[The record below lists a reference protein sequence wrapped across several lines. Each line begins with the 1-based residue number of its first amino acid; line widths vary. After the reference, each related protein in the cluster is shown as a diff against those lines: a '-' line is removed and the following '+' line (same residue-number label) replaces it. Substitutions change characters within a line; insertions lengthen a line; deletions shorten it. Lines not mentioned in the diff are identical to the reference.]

1 MELVSSARREQW
13 KIAPETPVQYLKGVG
28 EGRAALLGAAGY
40 ATAGE
45 LLYCLPLRY
54 EDRRHPVRIADIR
67 SVRSPVLLRGRIAST
82 SGRPSPVRRLPIFQA
97 VLDDGSGS
105 IVLVWF
111 NQPWLA
117 EKIRRGDQVA
127 IFGVPAMGR
136 QGHIQIESPDWEILD
151 PSGESQDEGAIVPIY
166 PKIATVQPRV
176 MRSILTQALQSLAG
190 LRDPLPESIR
200 NRLGVIPIA
209 EAIFRLHC
217 PDEIT
222 PDLIDGTS
230 PAHRRLVVQEFFAFQ
245 LALRLRRLREE
256 KGKSKPRRI
265 TVTDEIRAR
274 AREILPFRLTS
285 AQKRVLGEIVADLET
300 ERPMYRLLQGDV
312 GSGKTIVALL
322 AALLVIE
329 NGHQAAI
336 LAPTAILAQ
345 QHAQKI
351 RELVDSRLRV
361 ALLTGATPPS
371 ERKLLLP
378 ALRHGEIDL
387 LVGTHALLEKPVEF
401 RSLGLA
407 VIDEQHR
414 FGVTQR
420 RKLFEKGAA
429 TDILVMTATPIPRS
443 LAIAVHGDLELSVI
457 DELPPGRQPVRTVV
471 RGTGRLPKVWE
482 FVAGELED
490 GAQAYIVYPIIE
502 ESEKLD
508 LKPLVAG
515 AESVRKAFPDR
526 RVGVLHGRMSPAEK
540 DETMGRFKAGEID
553 ILVSTTVVEVGID
566 VANASVMVI
575 LDADRFGL
583 SQLHQLRGRVGRGSR
598 KSWCVVL
605 RDEKSSE
612 TAKTRLR
619 MFEATADGFEVAQK
633 DLELRGPGDFFGT
646 RQSGAPG
653 FRFGHILRDFR
664 LMDLARDVA
673 IEAAEQGRFG
683 NPAEL
688 AKSLLGGEPQRLRD

>member
-1 MELVSSARREQW
+1 VSSTRREQW
-13 KIAPETPVQYLKGVG
+13 RIAPDTSVQYLKGVG

-40 ATAGE
+40 ATAGD

-67 SVRSPVLLRGRIAST
+67 SVRTPVLLRGRISST
-82 SGRPSPVRRLPIFQA
+82 SGRPSPIRRVPVFQA

-105 IVLVWF
+105 MPLVWF

-117 EKIRRGDQVA
+117 EKIRRGDQLAV
-127 IFGVPAMGR
+127 FGVPAMGR
-136 QGHIQIESPDWEILD
+136 RGEIQIESPDWEVLD
-151 PSGESQDEGAIVPIY
+151 SSGESQDEGAIVPIY
-166 PKIATVQPRV
+166 PKIATIQPRV
-176 MRSILTQALQSLAG
+176 MRSILSQALQSLGA

-200 NRLGVIPIA
+200 QRLGVIPLP

-217 PDEIT
+217 PEEIT
-222 PDLIDGTS
+222 PDLVDGSS
-230 PAHRRLVVQEFFAFQ
+230 PAHRRLVLQEFFGFQ

-256 KGKSKPRRI
+256 KGKRKPRRV
-265 TVTDEIRAR
+265 TVTDEIRSR

-285 AQKRVLGEIVADLET
+285 AQKRVVGEIAADLEAD
-300 ERPMYRLLQGDV
+300 RPMYRLLQGDV

-329 NGHQAAI
+329 NGYQAAI

-361 ALLTGATPPS
+361 ALLTGATPAA
-371 ERKLLLP
+371 ERKALLS
-378 ALRHGEIDL
+378 ALEKGEIDL

-407 VIDEQHR
+407 IVDEQHR

-420 RKLFEKGAA
+420 RKLFEKGAM

-471 RGTGRLPKVWE
+471 RGTNRLTKVWE
-482 FVAGELED
+482 FLTGELED
-490 GAQAYIVYPIIE
+490 GAQAYVVYPIIE
-502 ESEKLD
+502 ESDKLD

-515 AESVRKAFPDR
+515 AESVKNAFPKR
-526 RVGVLHGRMSPAEK
+526 RVGVLHGRMTPAEK
-540 DETMGRFKAGEID
+540 DETMARFKAGEID
-553 ILVSTTVVEVGID
+553 ILVSTTVIEVGID

-598 KSWCVVL
+598 KSWCVLL
-605 RDEKSSE
+605 RDESSSE
-612 TAKTRLR
+612 NAKTRLR
-619 MFEATADGFEVAQK
+619 LFEATTDGFEVAEK

-664 LMDLARDVA
+664 LMELAREVA
-673 IEAAEQGRFG
+673 IEAAEGGSFG
-683 NPAEL
+683 DPGQI
-688 AKSLLGGEPQRLRD
+688 AKSLLGAEPQRMRD

>member
-1 MELVSSARREQW
+1 MELVSSTRREQW
-13 KIAPETPVQYLKGVG
+13 KIAPDTSVQYLKGVG

-40 ATAGE
+40 ATAGD
-45 LLYCLPLRY
+45 LLYLLPLRY

-67 SVRSPVLLRGRIAST
+67 SVRTPVLLRGRVSST
-82 SGRPSPVRRLPIFQA
+82 SGRPSPIRRLPVFQA

-105 IVLVWF
+105 MPLVWF

-117 EKIRRGDQVA
+117 EKIRRGDQLAV
-127 IFGVPAMGR
+127 FGVPAMGR
-136 QGHIQIESPDWEILD
+136 RGEIQIESPDWEVLD

-166 PKIATVQPRV
+166 PKIATIQPRV
-176 MRSILTQALQSLAG
+176 MRSIVSQALQSLGA

-200 NRLGVIPIA
+200 QRLDVISLP

-217 PDEIT
+217 PEEIT
-222 PDLIDGTS
+222 PDLIDGSS
-230 PAHRRLVVQEFFAFQ
+230 PAHRRLVLQEFFSFQ

-256 KGKSKPRRI
+256 KGKRKPRRI
-265 TVTDEIRAR
+265 LVTDEIRGR
-274 AREILPFRLTS
+274 AREILPFRLTA
-285 AQKRVLGEIVADLET
+285 AQKRVVGEIAGDLEA

-329 NGHQAAI
+329 NGYQAAI

-345 QHAQKI
+345 QHAYKI
-351 RELVDSRLRV
+351 RELVDSRVRV
-361 ALLTGATPPS
+361 ALLTGATPAS
-371 ERKLLLP
+371 ERKELLA
-378 ALRHGEIDL
+378 ALKNGEIDL

-401 RSLGLA
+401 RSLALA
-407 VIDEQHR
+407 IVDEQHR

-420 RKLFEKGAA
+420 RKLFEKGAM

-471 RGTGRLPKVWE
+471 RGTNRLTKVWE
-482 FVAGELED
+482 FLAGELED

-515 AESVRKAFPDR
+515 AEAVKKAFPSR
-526 RVGVLHGRMSPAEK
+526 RVGVLHGRMTAAEK
-540 DETMGRFKAGEID
+540 DETMARFKGGEID
-553 ILVSTTVVEVGID
+553 ILVSTTVIEVGID

-598 KSWCVVL
+598 KSWCVLL
-605 RDEKSSE
+605 RDESSSE
-612 TAKTRLR
+612 NAKTRLR
-619 MFEATADGFEVAQK
+619 MFEATTDGFEVAEK

-664 LMDLARDVA
+664 LMELAREVA
-673 IEAAEQGRFG
+673 IEAAERGRFG
-683 NPAEL
+683 DAAQL
-688 AKSLLGGEPQRLRD
+688 AKSLLGAEPQRMRD

>member
-1 MELVSSARREQW
+1 MSSARREQW
-13 KIAPETPVQYLKGVG
+13 KIAPDTSVQYLKGVG

-40 ATAGE
+40 ATAGD

-67 SVRSPVLLRGRIAST
+67 SVRTPVLLRGRISST
-82 SGRPSPVRRLPIFQA
+82 SGRPSPIRRVPVFQA

-105 IVLVWF
+105 MPLVWF

-117 EKIRRGDQVA
+117 EKIRRGDQLAV
-127 IFGVPAMGR
+127 FGVPAMGR
-136 QGHIQIESPDWEILD
+136 RGEIQIESPDWEVLD

-166 PKIATVQPRV
+166 PKIATIQPRV
-176 MRSILTQALQSLAG
+176 IRSILSQALQSLGA
-190 LRDPLPESIR
+190 LRDPLPESIQQ
-200 NRLGVIPIA
+200 RLGVIPLPQ
-209 EAIFRLHC
+209 AIFRLHC
-217 PDEIT
+217 PEEIT
-222 PDLIDGTS
+222 PDLIDGSS
-230 PAHRRLVVQEFFAFQ
+230 PAHRRLVLQEFFGFQ

-256 KGKSKPRRI
+256 KGKRKPRRVAI
-265 TVTDEIRAR
+265 TDEIRTR
-274 AREILPFRLTS
+274 AREILPFRLTP
-285 AQKRVLGEIVADLET
+285 AQKRVVGEIAADLEA

-329 NGHQAAI
+329 NGYQAAI

-361 ALLTGATPPS
+361 ALLTGATPAA
-371 ERKLLLP
+371 ERKALLS
-378 ALRHGEIDL
+378 ALEKGEIDL

-401 RSLGLA
+401 RSLALA
-407 VIDEQHR
+407 IVDEQHR

-420 RKLFEKGAA
+420 RKLFEKGAM

-471 RGTGRLPKVWE
+471 RGTNRLTKVWE
-482 FVAGELED
+482 FLADELED
-490 GAQAYIVYPIIE
+490 GAQAYVVYPIIE
-502 ESEKLD
+502 ESDKLD

-515 AESVRKAFPDR
+515 AESVKKAFPNR
-526 RVGVLHGRMSPAEK
+526 RVGILHGRMTPAEK
-540 DETMGRFKAGEID
+540 DETMARFKAGEID
-553 ILVSTTVVEVGID
+553 ILVSTTVIEVGID

-598 KSWCVVL
+598 KSWCVLL
-605 RDEKSSE
+605 RDESSSE
-612 TAKTRLR
+612 NAKTRLR
-619 MFEATADGFEVAQK
+619 MFEATTDGFEVAEK

-664 LMDLARDVA
+664 MMELAREVA
-673 IEAAEQGRFG
+673 IEAAEGGRFG
-683 NPAEL
+683 DAG
-688 AKSLLGGEPQRLRD
+688 AIVKSLLGGEPQRMRD

>member
-1 MELVSSARREQW
+1 MELVSSTRREQW
-13 KIAPETPVQYLKGVG
+13 KIVPDTPVQYLKGVG

-40 ATAGE
+40 ATAGD

-54 EDRRHPVRIADIR
+54 EDRRHPVRISEIR
-67 SVRSPVLLRGRIAST
+67 SVRTPVLLRGRIAST
-82 SGRPSPVRRLPIFQA
+82 SGRPSPIRRVPVFKA
-97 VLDDGSGS
+97 MLDDGSGS
-105 IVLVWF
+105 IPLVWF

-117 EKIRRGDQVA
+117 EKIRRGDQIAV
-127 IFGVPAMGR
+127 FGIPAMGR
-136 QGHIQIESPDWEILD
+136 RGEIQIESPDWEVLD

-166 PKIATVQPRV
+166 PRIATIQPRV
-176 MRSILTQALQSLAG
+176 MRSILSQALQSLGA
-190 LRDPLPESIR
+190 LQDPLPDSIR
-200 NRLGVIPIA
+200 QRLGVIPLS

-217 PDEIT
+217 PEQIT
-222 PDLIDGTS
+222 PDLIDGSS
-230 PAHRRLVVQEFFAFQ
+230 PAHRRLVLQEFFGFQ

-256 KGKSKPRRI
+256 KGKRKPRRI
-265 TVTDEIRAR
+265 TVTDAIRAR
-274 AREILPFRLTS
+274 AREILPFPLTS
-285 AQKRVLGEIVADLET
+285 AQKRVVGEIAADLEA

-329 NGHQAAI
+329 NGYQVSI

-361 ALLTGATPPS
+361 ALLTGATPS
-371 ERKLLLP
+371 AERKQLLA
-378 ALRHGEIDL
+378 ALEKGEIDL

-407 VIDEQHR
+407 VVDEQHR

-420 RKLFEKGAA
+420 RKLFEKGAM

-471 RGTGRLPKVWE
+471 RGTNRLAKVWE
-482 FVAGELED
+482 FLAGELES
-490 GAQAYIVYPIIE
+490 GAQAYVVYPIIE
-502 ESEKLD
+502 ESDKLD
-508 LKPLVAG
+508 LKPLVLG
-515 AESVRKAFPDR
+515 AEAVKKAFPNR
-526 RVGVLHGRMSPAEK
+526 RVGILHGRMSPAEK
-540 DETMGRFKAGEID
+540 DQTMGRFKAGEID
-553 ILVSTTVVEVGID
+553 ILVSTTVIEVGID

-583 SQLHQLRGRVGRGSR
+583 SQLHQLRGRVGRGTR
-598 KSWCVVL
+598 KSWCVLL
-605 RDEKSSE
+605 RDESSSE
-612 TAKTRLR
+612 NAKTRLR
-619 MFEATADGFEVAQK
+619 TFEATTDGFEVAEK

-664 LMDLARDVA
+664 LMELAREVA
-673 IEAAEQGRFG
+673 IEAAELSKFG
-683 NPAEL
+683 EVAGV
-688 AKSLLGGEPQRLRD
+688 ARSLLGGEPQRMRD